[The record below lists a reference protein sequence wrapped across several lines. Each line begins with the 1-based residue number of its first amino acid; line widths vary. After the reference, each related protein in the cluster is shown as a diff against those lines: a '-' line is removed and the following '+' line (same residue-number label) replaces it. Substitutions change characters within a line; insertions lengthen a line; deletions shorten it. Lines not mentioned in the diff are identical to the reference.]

1 MADKNERD
9 RLAGDANRDPLTGA
23 PGAHPVGVGVDEDHP
38 PGQLLLGDAA
48 RERGGEVPRPQ
59 DRDGVQGARILAST
73 RTRPSVGVTL
83 ESTNQG
89 GCMKWMGLYLLGY
102 VIFVGG
108 VIAALWKMG
117 VLERLGATWTIIGL
131 VIAVGVGIMI
141 AVSSSGEKKIVEVD
155 EKRS

>member
-1 MADKNERD
+1 
-9 RLAGDANRDPLTGA
+9 
-23 PGAHPVGVGVDEDHP
+23 
-38 PGQLLLGDAA
+38 
-48 RERGGEVPRPQ
+48 
-59 DRDGVQGARILAST
+59 
-73 RTRPSVGVTL
+73 
-83 ESTNQG
+83 
-89 GCMKWMGLYLLGY
+89 MKWMGLYLLGY

-108 VIAALWKMG
+108 VIAALWKIG

>member
-1 MADKNERD
+1 LPKEA
-9 RLAGDANRDPLTGA
+9 
-23 PGAHPVGVGVDEDHP
+23 
-38 PGQLLLGDAA
+38 
-48 RERGGEVPRPQ
+48 
-59 DRDGVQGARILAST
+59 
-73 RTRPSVGVTL
+73 
-83 ESTNQG
+83 
-89 GCMKWMGLYLLGY
+89 CMKWMGLYLLGY

-141 AVSSSGEKKIVEVD
+141 AVNSSGEKRIVEVD

>member
-1 MADKNERD
+1 
-9 RLAGDANRDPLTGA
+9 
-23 PGAHPVGVGVDEDHP
+23 
-38 PGQLLLGDAA
+38 
-48 RERGGEVPRPQ
+48 
-59 DRDGVQGARILAST
+59 
-73 RTRPSVGVTL
+73 
-83 ESTNQG
+83 
-89 GCMKWMGLYLLGY
+89 MKWMGLYLLGY

-141 AVSSSGEKKIVEVD
+141 AVNSSGEKRIVEVD